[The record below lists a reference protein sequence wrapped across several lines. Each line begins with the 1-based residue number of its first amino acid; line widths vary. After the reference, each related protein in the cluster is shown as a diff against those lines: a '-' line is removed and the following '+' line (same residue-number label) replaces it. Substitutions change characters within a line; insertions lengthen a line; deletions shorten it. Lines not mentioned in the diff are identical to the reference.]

1 MAFNRISYLFILVL
15 LLWNCSV
22 ISQNKIVSKK
32 ETEKELK
39 EAIRLMRKGSYDKS
53 LVKCRTIL
61 RNAIA
66 LKDNDII
73 ASTYNTIGGN
83 FDLFSNPEKAFFYYK
98 KGLIYADRTNNLKL
112 KNLLHNNLG
121 NIYCFDKKEYQKGI
135 EHYKQSLEYSE
146 QIKDSARLVLTNL
159 NVAWAYFDI
168 NEFDKGL
175 PYLQFTNLHHEKHG
189 SDLTIVALKMLNGI
203 YYGVKKEHSKAESN
217 FNEAIQ
223 LGNAGDEKFD
233 LALTHQ
239 EYAKYLNSVQK
250 HKEAF
255 DHLATYNTITDELNA
270 EDKLNKAKNEGLNLE
285 IEEYKREVEKIESEF
300 KTQQD
305 VLNQEKVMTRRKLI
319 AIITLFL
326 ISIVLFYFYL
336 QNSRLIQKNRLSGLR
351 NKIQQNIINATISG
365 QETER
370 KKIASFLHDNIS
382 ALLSS
387 AGLHL
392 SVIKKNNSNSNED
405 EITKTIHLLEEAHNK
420 VRDLSH
426 ELIPALLVR
435 FGLLFALEDLCEKN
449 SNSTLQFQFEC
460 NINNSERYTE
470 DFEIKVYF
478 IISELINNIVK
489 HSKATTAKI
498 IIKEN
503 ANYFKIQVVDNGIGF
518 DTNQFQII
526 EGFGL
531 NQIRARINVMRGNLN
546 IDSKIEK
553 GTTIKI
559 DIPNSK
565 A

>member
-1 MAFNRISYLFILVL
+1 MAFNRISSYFILVL
-15 LLWNCSV
+15 LLWKCSV
-22 ISQNKIVSKK
+22 LSQNKIVSKK

-61 RNAIA
+61 RNAIT

-83 FDLFSNPEKAFFYYK
+83 FDLFSNPEKAFFYYQ

-135 EHYKQSLEYSE
+135 EHYKQSLEYSK

-175 PYLQFTNLHHEKHG
+175 PYLQFTNLHHEKYG
-189 SDLTIVALKMLNGI
+189 SELTIVALKMLNGI

-223 LGNAGDEKFD
+223 FGNAGDEKFD

-255 DHLATYNTITDELNA
+255 DHLATYNAINNELNA

-305 VLNQEKVMTRRKLI
+305 VLNQEKLMTRRKLI

-405 EITKTIHLLEEAHNK
+405 EITKTIHLLEEAHDK

-449 SNSTLQFQFEC
+449 SNSILQFQFEC
-460 NINNSERYTE
+460 NINNSQRYTE

-498 IIKEN
+498 VIKEN
-503 ANYFKIQVVDNGIGF
+503 SNYFKIQVIDNGIGF

>member
-15 LLWNCSV
+15 LLWNFSV
-22 ISQNKIVSKK
+22 ISQTKIVSKK

-175 PYLQFTNLHHEKHG
+175 PHLQFTNLHHEKHG

-223 LGNAGDEKFD
+223 LGNTGDEKFD

-255 DHLATYNTITDELNA
+255 DHLTTFNTITDELNA

-305 VLNQEKVMTRRKLI
+305 VLNQEKLMTRRKLI

-449 SNSTLQFQFEC
+449 SNSNLQFQFEC
-460 NINNSERYTE
+460 NINNSQRYTE

-503 ANYFKIQVVDNGIGF
+503 ANYFKIQVIDNGIGF